1 MVIKTTCN
9 YGVLPFQNWNGAASP
24 NWCFWFRHI
33 LSERCALAV
42 ETPLPKR
49 KEESKKVAALSFTT
63 SLGRSSL
70 EHILPAFAREKE
82 GSFVCRQDSRE
93 EILIRVK
100 WIRRRNSSEAA
111 MSWTIW
117 TLNMA
122 QGRQSKNLNTS
133 DKVHGGCTVLI
144 FFRHHSMNGTL
155 YCSLAS
161 GNSEGPRWP
170 RFGHD
175 AGAEKELI
183 WAKEWL
189 EIHTIGVSLVSR
201 LQSFHHL
208 VRNMWH
214 FSQSRLVWALLEEET
229 RNQGAFD
236 WRKAWKT
243 PTLPLPVCQG
253 RTRRPG
259 CWWRGGR
266 NIREAFEPPPAHAA
280 SCQNCVEVWR

>member
-1 MVIKTTCN
+1 MVFFLSKIEMEQPRLN
-9 YGVLPFQNWNGAASP
+9 GVFDSVISFLND
-24 NWCFWFRHI
+24 
-33 LSERCALAV
+33 V
-42 ETPLPKR
+42 PLPWKLLCQRER
-49 KEESKKVAALSFTT
+49 KKARKLRRSVSPRRSVVRRWSTFCRLSPLES
-63 SLGRSSL
+63 G
-70 EHILPAFAREKE
+70 KE

-122 QGRQSKNLNTS
+122 QGRQSKNLDTS

-170 RFGHD
+170 RFGHA
-175 AGAEKELI
+175 AGAKKELI

-208 VRNMWH
+208 VRDMWH
-214 FSQSRLVWALLEEET
+214 SSQSRLVWSLLEEET

-280 SCQNCVEVWR
+280 SCQNCVEVWW

>member
-63 SLGRSSL
+63 SLGRWSTFCRLSPERKRAASCADRTL
-70 EHILPAFAREKE
+70 ERKFH
-82 GSFVCRQDSRE
+82 
-93 EILIRVK
+93 VK

-161 GNSEGPRWP
+161 SNSEGPR
-170 RFGHD
+170 
-175 AGAEKELI
+175 
-183 WAKEWL
+183 
-189 EIHTIGVSLVSR
+189 
-201 LQSFHHL
+201 
-208 VRNMWH
+208 
-214 FSQSRLVWALLEEET
+214 
-229 RNQGAFD
+229 
-236 WRKAWKT
+236 
-243 PTLPLPVCQG
+243 
-253 RTRRPG
+253 
-259 CWWRGGR
+259 
-266 NIREAFEPPPAHAA
+266 
-280 SCQNCVEVWR
+280 